1 MKLLRTTK
9 SKINTD
15 KNGVNVPNLQIA
27 EVVLVHRNIVNND
40 NQQDSR
46 VFYTFFLINCLST
59 IRYFTPKILYF

>member
-59 IRYFTPKILYF
+59 IRYLTPKILYF